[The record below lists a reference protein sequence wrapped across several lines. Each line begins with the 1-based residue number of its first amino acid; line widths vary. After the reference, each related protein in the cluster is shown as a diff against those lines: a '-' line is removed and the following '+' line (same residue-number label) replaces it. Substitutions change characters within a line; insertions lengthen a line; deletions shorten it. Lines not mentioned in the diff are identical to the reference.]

1 MVARLQE
8 DGGQLCICI
17 YTSTSVGLASGMSC
31 MGVPIDDIPYC
42 LPRSSWF
49 NLSILALWL

>member
-8 DGGQLCICI
+8 DGGQIVYISIQVHLWAW
-17 YTSTSVGLASGMSC
+17 LAEMSC
-31 MGVPIDDIPYC
+31 MGVPIDVAPYC

-49 NLSILALWL
+49 NLSILALGL